1 MIKIRFR
8 NLWCNQLIVLLC
20 FGYVMPISNDRVTRV
35 KTVAFDIRG
44 IKGISVESNC
54 KANVQE
60 NNQFL
65 TIAPALPILP
75 GAPIPPKLSKR
86 YYNSFSLAD
95 SPFNIENAKAEGSN
109 TVTLQ
114 WTSEGKTM
122 VATRTVAEK
131 EKSPDRICLDRRGLT
146 TFPSIVGEPRL
157 RLLSL
162 QHNLLTKIENSNF
175 SQLTKLV
182 FLDLYDNQIERICNF
197 DVLENL
203 RVLLIGKNRIK
214 KIEGLKQLSKL
225 EVLDLHGNQILQV
238 SDLEN
243 LASLKVLNLAG
254 NNIKAIGYHD
264 FQGLA
269 SLKELNLRR
278 NKIKK
283 LLGFGETP
291 QLQKLYLSNNNI
303 QKIEDIGSLV
313 KALQL
318 REITIDGNPVTLNG
332 DYMSFLVSYL
342 SNLQFLSTMPVT
354 EQLRRTAMAWRT
366 SKEQSSSTF
375 LNLSAQVCMNVR
387 REEVISN
394 AKINWELLRC
404 HSKSSADN
412 NGNSTRSSNIGLVQV
427 QKSNKFNALKPKN
440 LEKGKSK
447 GFGSLTSIN
456 ENIEATKI
464 NIKKRSNSSDNLFRL
479 KDTTKTYPL
488 EFKLPPILGSIV
500 DNLINNRFDE
510 KTSKTSKNLSKL
522 KASSD
527 ADSESNSDSDS
538 SESHENLKSCLKS
551 HLLNSSNHISPRDV
565 NKSAANKLF
574 NPIHVSSP
582 MSTASHEKESD
593 KNCTMFKSTEALND
607 EVLTKLSRNMKHDQ
621 NGTSDCQSKSS
632 IGSSGYFSLSSKT
645 NSMDS
650 CKSILSDSSTS
661 SAAKNTL
668 LKSKN
673 SEKDKN
679 RIKSAQV
686 KKIVTYKSNRAA
698 TARAKYRALTPPS
711 PPPLQNPPKER
722 EQGGDYLIEIVGRCL
737 NVYGQGALR
746 FIDKPWDCSKA
757 QDVNVVKFNYVQFN
771 DVAKVLC
778 KVKNRF
784 PHIEH
789 FMFKETNIS
798 YLGQLNA
805 LAEVQGLTSIHIEI
819 GNPIISK
826 DWKVYAIFRLAHWG
840 LKVINGKEITN
851 EEIELANKEYAG
863 LIDIVMCSLPETLL
877 QPLLQRLHLEK
888 VQRQNGE
895 QITAKQFLLNSD
907 PALRSVVAKEAL
919 QWRKGSITQEDLIW
933 RHKGKVHLLSLI
945 NLTIDA
951 IQKLQLLENKWPS
964 ILCEII
970 HTTLSD
976 FSEMDAYMKRCS
988 ETLESDK

>member
-1 MIKIRFR
+1 MIEIEFK
-8 NLWCNQLIVLLC
+8 NLWCNRLIILLC
-20 FGYVMPISNDRVTRV
+20 FGYVMPISNDRVTRI
-35 KTVAFDIRG
+35 KTVAFDVRG
-44 IKGISVESNC
+44 TKGISTESNR
-54 KANVQE
+54 KTNVHE

-86 YYNSFSLAD
+86 LAD
-95 SPFNIENAKAEGSN
+95 SPFNIENAKAESSN

-122 VATRTVAEK
+122 VATRTAAEK

-146 TFPSIVGEPRL
+146 TFPNIVGEPRL

-182 FLDLYDNQIERICNF
+182 FLDLYDNQIEKICNF
-197 DVLENL
+197 EILENL

-214 KIEGLKQLSKL
+214 NIEGMTHLSKL

-243 LASLKVLNLAG
+243 LTSLKVLNLAG

-264 FQGLA
+264 FQGLT

-303 QKIEDIGSLV
+303 QKIEDIGSLA

-318 REITIDGNPVTLNG
+318 REITIDGNPITLNG
-332 DYMSFLVSYL
+332 DYVSFLVSYL

-354 EQLRRTAMAWRT
+354 EQIRRAAMAWRT
-366 SKEQSSSTF
+366 TKEQSSSTF
-375 LNLSAQVCMNVR
+375 LNLSAQICMNVR

-404 HSKSSADN
+404 HSKPSIDN
-412 NGNSTRSSNIGLVQV
+412 NGSSNRTSNIGLIQV
-427 QKSNKFNALKPKN
+427 QKSNKFNTLKPKN
-440 LEKGKSK
+440 LEKAKTK

-500 DNLINNRFDE
+500 DNLINNKFDE
-510 KTSKTSKNLSKL
+510 KAGKSNKNLIKT
-522 KASSD
+522 KTSSD
-527 ADSESNSDSDS
+527 ADSESNSDSES

-551 HLLNSSNHISPRDV
+551 HLLNSSNHISPRDF
-565 NKSAANKLF
+565 NKSAITKEF
-574 NPIHVSSP
+574 NPMNIPSST
-582 MSTASHEKESD
+582 STAVHENENN
-593 KNCTMFKSTEALND
+593 KNCTIFKSAEALNGED
-607 EVLTKLSRNMKHDQ
+607 VTKFNQNVKVHDQ
-621 NGTSDCQSKSS
+621 HGTSDCQSKSS

-661 SAAKNTL
+661 SIAKNVL

-784 PHIEH
+784 PNIEH

-805 LAEVQGLTSIHIEI
+805 LAEVQGLTSIHIEV

-826 DWKVYAIFRLAHWG
+826 EWKVYAIFRLSHWG

-863 LIDIVMCSLPETLL
+863 LVDIVMCSLPESLL
-877 QPLLQRLHLEK
+877 QPLLQRLHLDK

-933 RHKGKVHLLSLI
+933 RHRGKVHLLSLI
-945 NLTIDA
+945 NLTVDA

-976 FSEMDAYMKRCS
+976 FSEMDTYMKRCS

>member
-1 MIKIRFR
+1 MIEIEFT
-8 NLWCNQLIVLLC
+8 NLWCTRLIILSC
-20 FGYVMPISNDRVTRV
+20 FGYVMPISNDRVTRI
-35 KTVAFDIRG
+35 KTVAFDVRG
-44 IKGISVESNC
+44 TKGISTESIR
-54 KANVQE
+54 KANVHE

-86 YYNSFSLAD
+86 LAD

-109 TVTLQ
+109 TVVLQ

-122 VATRTVAEK
+122 VATRTAAEK

-146 TFPSIVGEPRL
+146 TFPNIVGEPRL

-182 FLDLYDNQIERICNF
+182 FLDLYDNQIEKICNF
-197 DVLENL
+197 EILENL

-214 KIEGLKQLSKL
+214 NIEGMTHLSKL

-243 LASLKVLNLAG
+243 LTSLKVLNLAG
-254 NNIKAIGYHD
+254 NNIKTIGYHD
-264 FQGLA
+264 FQGLT

-303 QKIEDIGSLV
+303 QKIEDIGSLA

-318 REITIDGNPVTLNG
+318 REITIDGNPITLNG
-332 DYMSFLVSYL
+332 DYVSFLVSYL
-342 SNLQFLSTMPVT
+342 SNLQFLSTMPIT
-354 EQLRRTAMAWRT
+354 EQIRRAAMAWRT
-366 SKEQSSSTF
+366 TKEQSSTTF

-404 HSKSSADN
+404 HSKPSIDN
-412 NGNSTRSSNIGLVQV
+412 IGNSTRNSSIGLIQV
-427 QKSNKFNALKPKN
+427 QKSNKFNTLKPKN
-440 LEKGKSK
+440 LEKAKTK

-500 DNLINNRFDE
+500 DNLINNKFDE
-510 KTSKTSKNLSKL
+510 KAGKSNKNFTKIKTT
-522 KASSD
+522 SD
-527 ADSESNSDSDS
+527 ADSESNSDSES

-551 HLLNSSNHISPRDV
+551 HLLNSSNHISPCDI
-565 NKSAANKLF
+565 NKSATTKVF
-574 NPIHVSSP
+574 NSMNNSS
-582 MSTASHEKESD
+582 STSTTVHENEND
-593 KNCTMFKSTEALND
+593 KTCTIFKSTGALNGED
-607 EVLTKLSRNMKHDQ
+607 LTKLKQNVKVIDQ
-621 NGTSDCQSKSS
+621 YGTSDCQSKSS

-650 CKSILSDSSTS
+650 CKSILSDSSS
-661 SAAKNTL
+661 SSVARNVL

-784 PHIEH
+784 PNIEH

-805 LAEVQGLTSIHIEI
+805 LAEVQGLTSIVIEI

-826 DWKVYAIFRLAHWG
+826 DWKVYAIFRLSHWG

-863 LIDIVMCSLPETLL
+863 LVDIVMYSLPESLL
-877 QPLLQRLHLEK
+877 QPLLQRLHLDK

-933 RHKGKVHLLSLI
+933 RHRGKVHLLSLI
-945 NLTIDA
+945 NLTVDA

-988 ETLESDK
+988 KTLESDK

>member
-1 MIKIRFR
+1 MIEIRLL
-8 NLWCNQLIVLLC
+8 NLWHNILIIFVC
-20 FGYVMPISNDRVTRV
+20 FGYVMPISNDRATRI
-35 KTVAFDIRG
+35 KTLNFDIRG
-44 IKGISVESNC
+44 IKGKSTET
-54 KANVQE
+54 KANVQQ
-60 NNQFL
+60 NTQFL

-86 YYNSFSLAD
+86 CYNSFSPGD
-95 SPFNIENAKAEGSN
+95 SAFNTDNAKVESSN
-109 TVTLQ
+109 AVTLQ

-122 VATRTVAEK
+122 VATRTVTEK

-146 TFPSIVGEPRL
+146 TFPNIVGEPRL

-162 QHNLLTKIENSNF
+162 QHNLLTKIENCNF

-182 FLDLYDNQIERICNF
+182 FLDLYDNQIEKICNF
-197 DVLENL
+197 EVLENL
-203 RVLLIGKNRIK
+203 RVLLIGKNRIRRV
-214 KIEGLKQLSKL
+214 EGLKQLSKL

-238 SDLEN
+238 SDLET

-291 QLQKLYLSNNNI
+291 QLQKLYLSNNDI
-303 QKIEDIGSLV
+303 QKIEDLGSLA

-318 REITIDGNPVTLNG
+318 REVTIDGNPVTLNG
-332 DYMSFLVSYL
+332 DYVSFLVSYL
-342 SNLQFLSTMPVT
+342 PNLQFLSTMPVT
-354 EQLRRTAMAWRT
+354 EQIRRSAMAWKT
-366 SKEQSSSTF
+366 TKEQSNSTF
-375 LNLSAQVCMNVR
+375 LSLSAQVCMNVR

-412 NGNSTRSSNIGLVQV
+412 NGNNIRNNNIGLMQV
-427 QKSNKFNALKPKN
+427 QKSNKFNTLKPKS
-440 LEKGKSK
+440 LEKVKSK

-464 NIKKRSNSSDNLFRL
+464 NIKKRSNSTDNLFRL

-500 DNLINNRFDE
+500 DNLINNKFDE
-510 KTSKTSKNLSKL
+510 KAGRGNKSST
-522 KASSD
+522 KAKISSD
-527 ADSESNSDSDS
+527 ADSESNSDSES

-551 HLLNSSNHISPRDV
+551 HLINNYMSPRD
-565 NKSAANKLF
+565 ANKF
-574 NPIHVSSP
+574 DKKIFSSINVSSI
-582 MSTASHEKESD
+582 STAIHEEKGN
-593 KNCTMFKSTEALND
+593 KNYTILESTEILNGD
-607 EVLTKLSRNMKHDQ
+607 ENLEKVSQNVKLHDQ
-621 NGTSDCQSKSS
+621 HGTSDCQSKSS
-632 IGSSGYFSLSSKT
+632 VGSSGYFSLSSKT
-645 NSMDS
+645 NSVDS
-650 CKSILSDSSTS
+650 CKSVLSDSSIS
-661 SAAKNTL
+661 SATKNVL
-668 LKSKN
+668 LKCKN

-686 KKIVTYKSNRAA
+686 KKIVSYKSNRAA
-698 TARAKYRALTPPS
+698 TARAKYRASTPPS
-711 PPPLQNPPKER
+711 PPPMQNLPKER

-784 PHIEH
+784 PNIEH
-789 FMFKETNIS
+789 FTFKETNIS

-805 LAEVQGLTSIHIEI
+805 LAEVQGLTSIQIEI

-840 LKVINGKEITN
+840 LKIINGKEITN
-851 EEIELANKEYAG
+851 EEIEMANKEYAG
-863 LIDIVMCSLPETLL
+863 LVDIVMCSLPESLL

-919 QWRKGSITQEDLIW
+919 QWRKGCITQEDLIW
-933 RHKGKVHLLSLI
+933 RHRGKVHVLGLI

-951 IQKLQLLENKWPS
+951 VQKLQLLENKWPR

-976 FSEMDAYMKRCS
+976 FSEMDTYMKRCS
-988 ETLESDK
+988 ETLKNDK

>member
-1 MIKIRFR
+1 
-8 NLWCNQLIVLLC
+8 
-20 FGYVMPISNDRVTRV
+20 MPISNDKTTRI
-35 KTVAFDIRG
+35 KTVAFDIKG
-44 IKGISVESNC
+44 IKSISTESTC

-60 NNQFL
+60 GNQFL

-86 YYNSFSLAD
+86 LAD
-95 SPFNIENAKAEGSN
+95 SPFNTENAKVEGSN
-109 TVTLQ
+109 TVALQ

-131 EKSPDRICLDRRGLT
+131 ERSPDRICLDRRGLT
-146 TFPSIVGEPRL
+146 TFPNIVAEPRL

-162 QHNLLTKIENSNF
+162 QHNLLTKIENCNF
-175 SQLTKLV
+175 SHLIKLV
-182 FLDLYDNQIERICNF
+182 FLDLYDNQIEKICNF
-197 DVLENL
+197 DMLENL

-214 KIEGLKQLSKL
+214 RIEGLKQLSKL

-264 FQGLA
+264 FQGLT

-278 NKIKK
+278 NKIKR

-303 QKIEDIGSLV
+303 QKIEDMGCLA

-332 DYMSFLVSYL
+332 DYISFLVSYL

-354 EQLRRTAMAWRT
+354 EQIRRVAMAWRT
-366 SKEQSSSTF
+366 TKEQSSSTF

-387 REEVISN
+387 REEIISN

-404 HSKSSADN
+404 HSKSSTDN
-412 NGNSTRSSNIGLVQV
+412 NGNNIRNNNIGLVQV
-427 QKSNKFNALKPKN
+427 QKSNKFNTLKPKN
-440 LEKGKSK
+440 LEKTKSK

-464 NIKKRSNSSDNLFRL
+464 NIRKRSNSSDNLFRL

-500 DNLINNRFDE
+500 DNLINNKFDE
-510 KTSKTSKNLSKL
+510 KTDKNSK
-522 KASSD
+522 SSTKPKTMIN
-527 ADSESNSDSDS
+527 AESESNSDSES
-538 SESHENLKSCLKS
+538 LESHENLKSCLKS
-551 HLLNSSNHISPRDV
+551 HLLNSSNYISPRDV
-565 NKSAANKLF
+565 SKFNTEKVF
-574 NPIHVSSP
+574 NPINISSTT
-582 MSTASHEKESD
+582 STAIND
-593 KNCTMFKSTEALND
+593 TQVLND
-607 EVLTKLSRNMKHDQ
+607 EDLTQLSQNIKLHDQ
-621 NGTSDCQSKSS
+621 HGTNDGQSKSS
-632 IGSSGYFSLSSKT
+632 VGSSGYFSLSSKT
-645 NSMDS
+645 NSIDS
-650 CKSILSDSSTS
+650 CKSVLSDSSTS
-661 SAAKNTL
+661 SAAKNIL
-668 LKSKN
+668 LKCKN
-673 SEKDKN
+673 SEKDKI

-698 TARAKYRALTPPS
+698 TARAKYRALTPSS

-784 PHIEH
+784 PNIEH

-826 DWKVYAIFRLAHWG
+826 DWKMYAIFRLAHWG

-863 LIDIVMCSLPETLL
+863 LVDIVMRSLPESLL
-877 QPLLQRLHLEK
+877 QPLLQRLRLEK

-919 QWRKGSITQEDLIW
+919 QWKKGSVTQEDLIW
-933 RHKGKVHLLSLI
+933 RHRGKLHLLSLI
-945 NLTIDA
+945 NLTVDA

-964 ILCEII
+964 ILCDII
-970 HTTLSD
+970 HTTLYD

>member
-1 MIKIRFR
+1 
-8 NLWCNQLIVLLC
+8 
-20 FGYVMPISNDRVTRV
+20 MPISNDKTTRI
-35 KTVAFDIRG
+35 KTVAFDIKG
-44 IKGISVESNC
+44 IKSISTESTC

-60 NNQFL
+60 GNQFL

-95 SPFNIENAKAEGSN
+95 SPFNTENAKVEGSN
-109 TVTLQ
+109 TVALQ

-131 EKSPDRICLDRRGLT
+131 ERSPDRICLDRRGLT
-146 TFPSIVGEPRL
+146 TFPNIVAEPRL

-162 QHNLLTKIENSNF
+162 QHNLLTKIENCNF
-175 SQLTKLV
+175 SHLIKLV
-182 FLDLYDNQIERICNF
+182 FLDLYDNQIEKICNF
-197 DVLENL
+197 DMLENL

-214 KIEGLKQLSKL
+214 RIEGLKQLSKL

-264 FQGLA
+264 FQGLT

-278 NKIKK
+278 NKIKR

-303 QKIEDIGSLV
+303 QKIEDMGCLA

-332 DYMSFLVSYL
+332 DYISFLVSYL

-354 EQLRRTAMAWRT
+354 EQIRRVAMAWRT
-366 SKEQSSSTF
+366 TKEQSSSTF

-387 REEVISN
+387 REEIISN

-404 HSKSSADN
+404 HSKSSTDN
-412 NGNSTRSSNIGLVQV
+412 NGNNIRNNNIGLVQV
-427 QKSNKFNALKPKN
+427 QKSNKFNTLKPKN
-440 LEKGKSK
+440 LEKTKSK

-464 NIKKRSNSSDNLFRL
+464 NIRKRSNSSDNLFRL

-500 DNLINNRFDE
+500 DNLINNKFDE
-510 KTSKTSKNLSKL
+510 KTDKNSK
-522 KASSD
+522 SSTKPKTMIN
-527 ADSESNSDSDS
+527 AESESNSDSES
-538 SESHENLKSCLKS
+538 LESHENLKSCLKS
-551 HLLNSSNHISPRDV
+551 HLLNSSNYISPRDV
-565 NKSAANKLF
+565 SKFNTEKVF
-574 NPIHVSSP
+574 NPINISSTT
-582 MSTASHEKESD
+582 STAIND
-593 KNCTMFKSTEALND
+593 TQVLND
-607 EVLTKLSRNMKHDQ
+607 EDLTQLSQNIKLHDQ
-621 NGTSDCQSKSS
+621 HGTNDGQSKSS
-632 IGSSGYFSLSSKT
+632 VGSSGYFSLSSKT
-645 NSMDS
+645 NSIDS
-650 CKSILSDSSTS
+650 CKSVLSDSSTS
-661 SAAKNTL
+661 SAAKNIL
-668 LKSKN
+668 LKCKN
-673 SEKDKN
+673 SEKDKI

-698 TARAKYRALTPPS
+698 TARAKYRALTPSS

-722 EQGGDYLIEIVGRCL
+722 EQ
-737 NVYGQGALR
+737 
-746 FIDKPWDCSKA
+746 
-757 QDVNVVKFNYVQFN
+757 
-771 DVAKVLC
+771 
-778 KVKNRF
+778 
-784 PHIEH
+784 
-789 FMFKETNIS
+789 ETNIS

-826 DWKVYAIFRLAHWG
+826 DWKMYAIFRLAHWG

-863 LIDIVMCSLPETLL
+863 LVDIVMRSLPESLL
-877 QPLLQRLHLEK
+877 QPLLQRLRLEK

-919 QWRKGSITQEDLIW
+919 QWKKGSVTQEDLIW
-933 RHKGKVHLLSLI
+933 RHRGKLHLLSLI
-945 NLTIDA
+945 NLTVDA

-964 ILCEII
+964 ILCDII
-970 HTTLSD
+970 HTTLYD